1 MTIGEYKSMLD
12 RNVLREIMNQSEQE
26 YIEYKENNDNP
37 ERIAKYVSALS
48 NSAAIYN
55 QKFGFMIYGVADENL
70 SIVGTKFKPHSLKK
84 GNENFVAWL
93 ERNIHPSINIEFHEM
108 KLEDK
113 SVVVIQIP
121 AAQNTPTAFNTDR
134 YIRSGS
140 SLKNLKDFPNKETQL
155 WDKLNKTSFEEEI
168 AMENVSI
175 DDINSLLSIDTY
187 FKEMNIPVPAS
198 LDLTIEF
205 LLGDGLITR
214 NPDGSYNITKLG
226 AISFAHRLSDFK
238 NMKKHAL
245 RVVKY
250 LGVNKLQTESDY
262 TGTKGYA
269 VGFNGVL
276 QYVNSKVSKYEVYE
290 GAKRI
295 EKSDYPELT
304 LREIIANALIHQDF
318 SITGTS
324 PMIEIY
330 VDRIVI
336 TNPGQPLIPLDR
348 LMDAPPRSRNEKLA
362 DLFRKMGFIEERGSG
377 IDKAVIELEDAGLP
391 APRMRDGA
399 SFFELT
405 LFTKKEFSQ
414 LREADK
420 LQSIYLHASRKWL
433 EEDFLTNASVRNRFG
448 LSKNDSSKASKVIA
462 KAVEQNL
469 IVPYDKE
476 ASSKYMKYW
485 PYWAK

>member
-1 MTIGEYKSMLD
+1 MLD
-12 RNVLREIMNQSEQE
+12 HDILHDIMKQSEQE
-26 YIEYKENNDNP
+26 YIEYKENNGDP

-55 QKFGFMIYGVADENL
+55 QKFGFMIFGVADSDL
-70 SIVGTKFKPHSLKK
+70 SIVGTSFQPHSQKK
-84 GNENFVAWL
+84 GNENFIAWL
-93 ERNIHPSINIEFHEM
+93 ERSIQPNINIEFHE
-108 KLEDK
+108 LELE
-113 SVVVIQIP
+113 SQRIVVIQIP
-121 AAQNTPTAFNTDR
+121 AAQNIPTAFNNNR

-140 SLKNLKDFPNKETQL
+140 SLKNLKDYPNKETKL
-155 WDKLNKTSFEEEI
+155 WTKLNKLSFEEQI
-168 AMENVSI
+168 AMEDVSI
-175 DDINSLLSIDTY
+175 DDINSLLSIETY
-187 FKEMNIPVPAS
+187 FKEMGVPIPAS
-198 LDLTIEF
+198 LDLTVDF
-205 LLGDGLITR
+205 LLADGLVTK
-214 NPDGSYNITKLG
+214 NTDGSYNITKLG

-238 NMKKHAL
+238 NMKKHGL
-245 RVVKY
+245 RVIKY
-250 LGVNKLQTESDY
+250 LGVNKLQTESDFS
-262 TGTKGYA
+262 GTKGYA
-269 VGFNGVL
+269 VGFNGIL
-276 QYVNSKVSKYEVYE
+276 KYVNSKVSKYEVYE

-330 VDRIVI
+330 IDRIVI

-377 IDKAVIELEDAGLP
+377 IDKAVIELEDASLP
-391 APRMRDGA
+391 APRMRDGV

-469 IVPYDKE
+469 IIPYDKE
-476 ASSKYMKYW
+476 ASSKNMKYW